1 MMSNESPAGSLRG
14 ARSSFGS
21 LARLKPCSE
30 RILRPRNPALK
41 RGVTSGLNKV
51 HRSTLT
57 GTPPPAW
64 RAQACLYGGWPP
76 APVSQ
81 AALRALSLAC
91 VMLTACN
98 NGNTYRPTDPA
109 PLPDRLANFS
119 HLNHLSEII
128 GEDEPVR
135 IVHIYSEAPDYHRV
149 GDDDEGIAC
158 VDDAARAAVVYLR
171 DFELNGMSEH
181 RQAAE
186 ELLRFILA
194 MQSESGLFYNFVL
207 DNQLTI
213 NKTHRTS
220 TAESFEWWAA
230 RAVWALG
237 VGARTLKTA
246 NPDLSTDAR
255 DAVER
260 TYPHLENLLE
270 RYRETVEVNG
280 RSVPQW
286 LIHETAS
293 DATSELLLGLHAL
306 NQAYPDPRLDGFI
319 ERFSDGIAQMQWGG
333 MAQFPWSA
341 HASWIDSWHGWGNSQ
356 TQALSEIGK
365 LQTAIA
371 EAEHFYPR
379 LLVLGWIQSFNLDDQ
394 NSVREFAQIAYAT
407 RGVAVGL
414 VRLYEA
420 TGDERYAVMAGLAAS
435 WFTGN
440 NVAGIP
446 MYDAET
452 GRGYDGINSRDHVNQ
467 NAGAESTIEALL
479 TIVEIERH
487 PLTRRWA
494 EAAGDTPGELKR
506 DDKVY
511 LYRVFTTGPET
522 FESRVALVMNLSD
535 EKLDLLFDP
544 ELEQFLTGQN

>member
-109 PLPDRLANFS
+109 LLPDRLANFS

-135 IVHIYSEAPDYHRV
+135 IVHIYSEAPDYQWV

-171 DFELNGMSEH
+171 DFELNGTSEH

-260 TYPHLENLLE
+260 TYPHLEKLLE

-293 DATSELLLGLHAL
+293 DATSELLLGLHSL

-333 MAQFPWSA
+333 MARFPWSA

-371 EAEHFYPR
+371 EAENFYPR